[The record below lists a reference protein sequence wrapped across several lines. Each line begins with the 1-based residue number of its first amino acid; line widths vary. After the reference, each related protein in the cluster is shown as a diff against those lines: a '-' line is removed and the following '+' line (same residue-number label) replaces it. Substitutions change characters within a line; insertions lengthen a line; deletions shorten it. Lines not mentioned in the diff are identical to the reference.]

1 MPPQIP
7 IFDGHNDI
15 LHKLHLPKEGE
26 ERSFFERSEHGHLDL
41 PRARDGGFAG
51 GFFAVYA
58 PSEQEFSEDDVIET
72 DSGREVPL
80 SPPLDLTYAQQMVI
94 GMAARLFR
102 LEDEAAGALRVVR
115 TADELDTCLDDGTI
129 AAVFHVEGAD
139 AIDTDL
145 NMLRLLYEAGLRSLG
160 IVWSRPNA
168 FAEGVPFKYPGSP
181 DTGPGLTDA
190 GRRLVRACNQLGIM
204 LDLSHLNEKGFWDVA
219 DLSDAPLVAT
229 HSNAH
234 ALCPA
239 TRNLTDKQLD
249 VIGESG
255 GIVGINFSVPFLRK
269 DMKRDAD
276 TPVTTIVRHIDYVA
290 ERIGIDHVAI
300 GSDFDGALIPN
311 EIGDVSGLPKLIAA
325 LRDAGYD
332 DVALHKIT
340 HKNWQRILRATWCP

>member
-1 MPPQIP
+1 MLPQYP

-26 ERSFFERSEHGHLDL
+26 ERSFFERSERGHLDL
-41 PRARDGGFAG
+41 PRACEGGFAG

-58 PSEQEFSEDDVIET
+58 PADQARSEDDIIRT
-72 DSGREVPL
+72 DAGYEVPL
-80 SPPLDLTYAQQMVI
+80 EPPLDFTYAQETVI

-115 TADELDTCLDDGTI
+115 TADELDACLDEGTM

-160 IVWSRPNA
+160 IVWSRPNTFGA
-168 FAEGVPFKYPGSP
+168 GVPFQYPGSP

-234 ALCPA
+234 ALCPT
-239 TRNLTDKQLD
+239 TRKTSPTNNWTP
-249 VIGESG
+249 
-255 GIVGINFSVPFLRK
+255 SVNP
-269 DMKRDAD
+269 A
-276 TPVTTIVRHIDYVA
+276 
-290 ERIGIDHVAI
+290 
-300 GSDFDGALIPN
+300 
-311 EIGDVSGLPKLIAA
+311 VSWA
-325 LRDAGYD
+325 
-332 DVALHKIT
+332 
-340 HKNWQRILRATWCP
+340 